1 MLENHLYNLLEQIV
15 DESKSLWRIK
25 KRYKQD
31 AGNCTDCIAFWEKL
45 EQDKEEHIKEL
56 GELIKTHL
64 K

>member
-31 AGNCTDCIAFWEKL
+31 AGGCTKCVTFWEKL

-56 GELIKTHL
+56 GELIKTHVG
-64 K
+64 